1 MRHAVIAAAITAVM
15 CGCRGDSPAPSDVTI
30 DPYPTAKITL
40 SPDTATLTIGDSVQ
54 LQVTAQELP
63 NTVTFA
69 SSNTDVVTV
78 SSNGKVQAIGV
89 GMALVTA
96 TSTVQNGAVDAA
108 LISVL
113 DREAPNVP
121 AELEV
126 LGTAGPLFYTTT
138 EVAEA
143 NGYAYTGTCCT
154 EGSNK
159 VFVWDVKGT
168 TPRMVDTLDLGGV
181 FYVGD
186 VTISDDKSL
195 LLVSTDAGAQPG
207 VAVYSIANP
216 AKPRFLD
223 RWIGQPWND
232 TLPQFRRG
240 THTAKFGRVNG
251 KLYIFGQATPNIL
264 VLDAS
269 DPQHLRE
276 VLTYRSAPQPGSTHD
291 VLVRDGLLF
300 TGDYETFGI
309 WDVGGSRGG
318 SPDKPVLISRTRIPG
333 AYVHNFWWMQ
343 DKQTGSKKYL
353 FVGDEGP
360 GFYPVRTSG
369 DIHVFDI
376 SNIDAPKEVAFFHV
390 LAKTTS
396 NGETAG
402 PHNFG
407 ADEEKGVIYAA
418 FYNGGVRA
426 IDARGDLSNCPGAQR
441 ARNGL
446 CDLRLMGRELA
457 RGLVDGHV
465 HGGVLHKGEVGI
477 WGVVFDNGRVY
488 AADMLH
494 GLHILDTSE
503 VQR

>member
-1 MRHAVIAAAITAVM
+1 MKFAVIAMALIACFA
-15 CGCRGDSPAPSDVTI
+15 CSHDKPVT
-30 DPYPTAKITL
+30 DTVVSEPYPTAKVSL

-54 LQVTAQELP
+54 LHVTVQDLP
-63 NTVTFA
+63 VSVTYA
-69 SSNTDVVTV
+69 SSNSEVVTV
-78 SSNGKVQAIGV
+78 SANGRVQATGV

-96 TSTVQNGAVDAA
+96 TSTINSGAVDAA
-108 LISVL
+108 LITVL
-113 DREAPNVP
+113 ERNAPNVP
-121 AELEV
+121 GELEV
-126 LGTAGPLFYTTT
+126 IGTEGPLYYMTT

-143 NGYAYTGTCCT
+143 NGFAYTGTCCT

-159 VFVWDVKGT
+159 AFVWNVQGNI
-168 TPRMVDTLDLGGV
+168 PRMVDTLDLGGV

-207 VAVYSIANP
+207 VSVYSLANP
-216 AKPRFLD
+216 AKPQLLD
-223 RWIGQPWND
+223 RWIGQPYND
-232 TLPQFRRG
+232 TLPDRRRG

-251 KLYIFGQATPNIL
+251 KLYIFGQYTPNIV

-269 DPQHLRE
+269 DPRKLRE
-276 VLTYRSAPQPGSTHD
+276 IRIFRTSDLLATHD
-291 VLVRDGLLF
+291 VLVRDGYLF
-300 TGDYETFGI
+300 TGDYETFAI
-309 WDVGGSRGG
+309 WDVGGARGG
-318 SPDKPVLISRTRIPG
+318 TPANPVLVSRTRIPN

-343 DKQTGSKKYL
+343 DKKTGNKKYL

-360 GFYPVRTSG
+360 GYYPVRTSG

-376 SNIDAPKEVAFFHV
+376 TSLDVPKEVAFFHV
-390 LAKTTS
+390 LANTTS

-402 PHNFG
+402 PHNFH
-407 ADEEKGVIYAA
+407 ADEDSGILYAA

-426 IDARGDLSNCPGAQR
+426 IDARGDLSNCPGAR

-465 HGGVLHKGEVGI
+465 HNGVLHKGEVGI
-477 WGVVFDNGRVY
+477 WGVFYDNGRVY

-494 GLHILDTSE
+494 GLHILDASE
-503 VQR
+503 LRR